1 LTARSDLV
9 VLVITDGAEED
20 EGSSKAI
27 LTAMI
32 LTAEVW
38 FLLPLGLPRGVGASM
53 VKSEAGGEESGGS
66 ETVASLSFV
75 FYLSLCLAS
84 RSAAFAARY
93 VIKLAVSRRFQVGWG
108 YPSDCSLDDGYEARI
123 QPRVWL
129 PDGRH
134 DDEVEAMC
142 M

>member
-1 LTARSDLV
+1 LTARPDLV
-9 VLVITDGAEED
+9 VLVITDGAEEGG
-20 EGSSKAI
+20 GSSKAI
-27 LTAMI
+27 LTAAV

-53 VKSEAGGEESGGS
+53 VEGEAGGEGSGGS

-84 RSAAFAARY
+84 RSAASAARY

-123 QPRVWL
+123 QPGVGL